1 MGGPLAGV
9 RVIEF
14 AGIGPAPFCGMLL
27 ADMGADV
34 LRIDR
39 VQQVELGQG
48 IDPKFD
54 FFGRGK
60 RSLAIDLKRPQHLET
75 ALRLIER
82 EDALIEGYRPGV
94 LERLGLG
101 PEVCRARN
109 PRLVYGRVTGWGQ
122 DGPLANSAGHDI
134 NYIALTG
141 ALHAIGR
148 AGEKPVPP
156 LALVGDLAGGA
167 MFLAFGILCA
177 LHEAGVSGQGQVVDT
192 AITDSVS
199 VLMGPFYARFAAK
212 VWHDRRGANVLDA
225 GAPWYDSYE
234 TRDGRYVSIGPIEE
248 RFYAE
253 LVRQMGLDPAQLPD
267 RRDRSGWPA
276 LREILAAAFKT
287 RTRDEWCA
295 LLEGGEGCFAPV
307 LSLSEAP
314 SHPHNVARGSFADL
328 HGYVQPVPSPRL
340 SRTPGEVARPA
351 PRSGQGGAGALAD
364 WGFGAEEIESLRTG
378 GAICDR

>member
-1 MGGPLAGV
+1 MSGPLAGV

-14 AGIGPAPFCGMLL
+14 AGIGPAPFCGMLF

-34 LRIDR
+34 VRVDR

-60 RSLAIDLKRPQHLET
+60 RSLGIDLKRPLHLET
-75 ALRLIER
+75 ALRLVER
-82 EDALIEGYRPGV
+82 ADVLIEGYRPGV

-101 PEVCRARN
+101 PDVCRSRN

-122 DGPLANSAGHDI
+122 SGPLAQAAGHDI

-148 AGEKPVPP
+148 AGQAPVPP
-156 LALVGDLAGGA
+156 LALLGDLAGGA

-177 LHEAGVSGQGQVVDT
+177 LHEASISGQGQVVDT
-192 AITDSVS
+192 AITDCVS
-199 VLMGPFYARFAAK
+199 VLMGPFYGRLAADL
-212 VWHDRRGANVLDA
+212 WHDRRGANVLDA

-234 TRDGRYVSIGPIEE
+234 TRDGKYVSIGPIEE
-248 RFYAE
+248 RFYAQ
-253 LVRQMGLDPAQLPD
+253 LVHKMGLDPAALPD
-267 RRDRSGWPA
+267 RHDRSSWPL
-276 LREILAAAFKT
+276 LRETFALAFKS
-287 RTRDEWCA
+287 RTRDEWCT
-295 LLEGGEGCFAPV
+295 LLEGGDACFAPV

-314 SHPHNVARGSFADL
+314 SHRHNVARRSFVDL
-328 HGYVQPVPSPRL
+328 HGYLQPAPGPRL
-340 SRTPGEVARPA
+340 SRTPGAVARPA
-351 PRSGQGGAGALAD
+351 PRTGEGGAGALAD
-364 WGFGAEEIESLRTG
+364 WGLGASDIEALRASG
-378 GAICDR
+378 GICDG